1 MAASIT
7 ARRKKSNKL
16 SPCLIGFSFFCGI
29 VFLINKYFE
38 WGAKISHD
46 IYPNSE
52 TLVNGDP
59 GQNIFFGLYYVIT
72 GLHGLHVIIGMT
84 LLAISFALVAAN
96 KINADRFTII
106 DDELV
111 QMALEAPDG
120 WINLL
125 CPL

>member
-1 MAASIT
+1 M
-7 ARRKKSNKL
+7 
-16 SPCLIGFSFFCGI
+16 
-29 VFLINKYFE
+29 
-38 WGAKISHD
+38 
-46 IYPNSE
+46 
-52 TLVNGDP
+52 
-59 GQNIFFGLYYVIT
+59 IT
-72 GLHGLHVIIGMT
+72 GLHGLHVIIGMS